1 MDFGYCDRRS
11 CFLGQAG
18 WAAGLPSV
26 GLEAMGE
33 VVVPPFTGIEL
44 LVAKDLKRGA

>member
-1 MDFGYCDRRS
+1 MDFEYCDRRS

-18 WAAGLPSV
+18 WGASLPAV
-26 GLEAMGE
+26 GLVAMGE
-33 VVVPPFTGIEL
+33 VVAAPFTAIEL